1 MRKILMVCLLA
12 ASIGLLPLAP
22 AVAAQQS
29 LRMGTASVGALFY
42 VFGAAIS
49 EVVGKHAAMKI
60 EVLPQGNIMTLPLM
74 ASHEVD
80 LVMLANDEL
89 EYAYLGRG
97 IFERQTK
104 GKGYDVR
111 LLMLGMR
118 NAASQLVPGDSGIKT
133 YEDLRGKRVVLDHGT
148 QQALNLGS
156 RASLIA
162 GGLTEKDVVVIKAS
176 DIPEAVRLVTEKKA
190 DACFGGIGVPAFR
203 ELAAARGGIL
213 YLEAGDKH
221 WPQVHQISKAY
232 FPMTVKKGPLGIDRD
247 TVLVTR
253 NFDLVARADLS
264 ESEAYTIVKTVWEND
279 AELAPKHPQLKDW
292 VKERFVGE
300 QATAPYHPGA
310 IKLYKEKGVW
320 TEKMQAHQDA
330 LLKMKKK

>member
-1 MRKILMVCLLA
+1 MKKNLVTWLVVA
-12 ASIGLLPLAP
+12 AISLLPLTG
-22 AVAAQQS
+22 VSAAQQS

-42 VFGAAIS
+42 VFGAAIAD
-49 EVVGKHAAMKI
+49 VVGKHAGMKI
-60 EVLPQGNIMTLPLM
+60 EILPQGNIMTLPLM

-118 NAASQLVPGDSGIKT
+118 NAASQLVPGDSGIKS
-133 YEDLRGKRVVLDHGT
+133 YQELRGKRVVLDHGT
-148 QQALNLGS
+148 QQALNIGS

-176 DIPEAVRLVTEKKA
+176 DIPEAVRLVTEGKA
-190 DACFGGIGVPAFR
+190 DACFGGIGVPVFR
-203 ELAAARGGIL
+203 ELAAARGGIF

-221 WPQVHQISKAY
+221 WPQVHEISKAY

-253 NFDLVARADLS
+253 NFDLVARTDLS
-264 ESEAYTIVKTVWEND
+264 EGEAYTIVKTVWEHD
-279 AELAPKHPQLKDW
+279 QHRLSRLS
-292 VKERFVGE
+292 G
-300 QATAPYHPGA
+300 
-310 IKLYKEKGVW
+310 L
-320 TEKMQAHQDA
+320 
-330 LLKMKKK
+330 